1 MQATRLLIKLCLVL
15 APLAVQA
22 ADVKV
27 KLHFEGWRGWYLIA
41 LFVPPPVPPA
51 APAMPVQVAPPQP
64 ASGIVYVGGV
74 QYRLPPSPP
83 RD

>member
-1 MQATRLLIKLCLVL
+1 MQAARLLIKLCLAA

-27 KLHFEGWRGWYLIA
+27 KLRFEGWRAWYLIA
-41 LFVPPPVPPA
+41 LLVPPPVPPA
-51 APAMPVQVAPPQP
+51 APALPVRVAPPQP
-64 ASGIVYVGGV
+64 ESGLVYVGGV
-74 QYRLPPSPP
+74 QYRLPPL